1 MTRNFLLAQKAGPL
15 LAILLLAG
23 AALAGWAQTS
33 LGGGAP
39 IDSAQ
44 IGTRFPGKT
53 ATVDADE
60 TLEVRRIRQL
70 NIARQKSMV
79 SDAEKLLALA
89 RALNAGVG
97 AGGNTLSAAE
107 RMKMAADIERLA
119 RSVKEKMS
127 YSVGIPSTTPLISQ
141 PSSSWPQ

>member
-23 AALAGWAQTS
+23 AALAGRAQTS
-33 LGGGAP
+33 FGGAS

-89 RALNAGVG
+89 RTLNAGVG
-97 AGGNTLSAAE
+97 AGGHTLSAAE

-127 YSVGIPSTTPLISQ
+127 YSVGIPSITPLISQ